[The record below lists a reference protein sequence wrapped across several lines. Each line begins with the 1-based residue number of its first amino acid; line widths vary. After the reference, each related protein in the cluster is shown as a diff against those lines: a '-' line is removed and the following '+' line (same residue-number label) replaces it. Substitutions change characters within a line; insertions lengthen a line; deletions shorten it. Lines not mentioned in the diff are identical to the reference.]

1 MVPYE
6 HLTFPIRSD
15 RLSMSVAV
23 SRRVASER
31 SPFQQIDIVDT
42 DALGRILLLDGHIQ
56 LATLDEAAYHEQLV
70 QVPVLN
76 LPSARTALVVGGGDG
91 GVLREL
97 VKHDRLERIDIV
109 EIDEAVIR
117 LCREH
122 LPDVSA
128 GAYDDP
134 RVHLRVEDAFAFV
147 RDARRTYDLVV
158 VDSTDVYED
167 EEGELSEALFT
178 DAFYEDVRRVLSP
191 DGIVVTQADNPVFC
205 PYSVREVTE
214 LLGRVFPKV
223 GQYWGPV
230 PSFGGFSAFCW
241 ASVEGEVSAQ
251 WPGAE
256 VALRALTA
264 TLYEAGQTALA
275 L

>member
-1 MVPYE
+1 
-6 HLTFPIRSD
+6 
-15 RLSMSVAV
+15 MSVAV
-23 SRRVASER
+23 SRRVVSER

-147 RDARRTYDLVV
+147 RGARRTYDLVV

-178 DAFYEDVRRVLSP
+178 DDFYQDVRRVLSP